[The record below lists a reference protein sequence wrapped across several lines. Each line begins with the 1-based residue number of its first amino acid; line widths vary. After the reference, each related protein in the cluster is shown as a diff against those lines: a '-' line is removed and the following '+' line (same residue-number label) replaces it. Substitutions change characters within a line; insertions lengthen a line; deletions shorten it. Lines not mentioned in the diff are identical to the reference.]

1 MNTVRVRALAV
12 VVLGG
17 SVLGVPAA
25 AQQDFPPFEKVSEG
39 YRKVTPPAD
48 GSAPLYTV
56 WVRDRDGQMLAELP
70 AGFEGQRFFVVPT
83 VAGGDTQAGVYSIW
97 HYAIGQD
104 ARYLYWQQY
113 DKRLA
118 LIEPNMA
125 VRTTGDAES
134 QAATERIY
142 TDRVVLTTPI
152 VAMGPGGGPVI
163 DLDDVLLRQSG
174 AFFGNF
180 TRGAD
185 VSLAKVK
192 SAKTFPS
199 NVELTLE
206 FPRAGGQLATVHYS
220 IGVPPQTPGYEP
232 READRRVG
240 YYYTAFTDRSRRGVD
255 GQTMRYVNRW
265 HVEKADPSRAL
276 SPPKK
281 PIVYYVEHTTPVRY
295 RRWVR
300 DGVLAWNKAF
310 ERVGIVNAIEVY
322 QQDAQT
328 GAHMDKDPE
337 DLRYSFVRWTN
348 SSMGFAI
355 GPVHSHPD
363 TGEIYEA
370 DIVMD
375 EGFLAGWAH
384 QYRSSILAAA
394 AMRSLDGETAEWLLE
409 HPQWDPRYRLADPE
423 DRARV
428 LAHGRALREGTAD
441 PAEAPPTMLPMVW
454 EQPGAGSRAG
464 VCAAM
469 PGLALSVAD
478 VRLAMDAGLILPEG
492 GERDEA
498 SLLDGLPEEF
508 IGPLLKD
515 VIMHE
520 VGHTLGL
527 MHNWK
532 GSAAHSFAEIN
543 SEAFR
548 GKRPLLSTVMDYA
561 PSNIVVE
568 GDGLVQGDYGCIDIG
583 TYDHWAIEW
592 GYTFDDPAKVATRA
606 AEPGHGFSSE
616 EGQPGPDPHAKTWD
630 LGENS
635 LDFADAEM
643 RFVRHVRPKLLD
655 KAVKD
660 GEPWEK
666 ARQTWSQLLGKQLG
680 ALSTAS
686 HWVGGA
692 HFNKYRK
699 GDPGAPEP
707 IRPVDVERQRRA
719 LKFIIENAFRDEAW
733 GLTPE
738 LLAHLGTEQWPDSNW
753 GDPQDVPIH
762 DQVLGAQASA
772 MTMLMNPTRL
782 RRILDNELR
791 TASGED
797 ALTVP
802 EVLRAIR
809 NEVWSPL
816 ANPPRGATARNPYV
830 SSLRRNLQR
839 EHLDRLI
846 DLATGM
852 NWPNASG
859 KTLATL
865 ARQEL
870 RDIRAAIGDRPEAQG
885 IDPYSKAHLADSRE
899 RIDRALEAGY
909 LRRQ

>member
-1 MNTVRVRALAV
+1 MNAVRIRTRAF
-12 VVLGG
+12 VVLAG
-17 SVLGVPAA
+17 SVFGLPAA

-39 YRKVTPPAD
+39 FRKVTPPAD
-48 GSAPLYTV
+48 GAAPLYTV

-83 VAGGDTQAGVYSIW
+83 VAGGDAQAGVYSIW

-134 QAATERIY
+134 QAATERIF

-163 DLDDVLLRQSG
+163 DFDDVLLRQSG

-185 VSLAKVK
+185 VSLAKIK

-206 FPRAGGQLATVHYS
+206 FPRAGGQLASVHYS

-240 YYYTAFTDRSRRGVD
+240 YYYTSFTDRSRRGVD

-265 HVEKADPSRAL
+265 HVEKADPARAI

-281 PIVYYVEHTTPVRY
+281 PIVYYIEHTTPVRY

-355 GPVHSHPD
+355 GPVHAHPD

-394 AMRSLDGETAEWLLE
+394 AMRSLDGETAEWLLD
-409 HPQWDPRYRLADPE
+409 HPQWDPRYRLAEPE

-428 LAHGRALREGTAD
+428 SAYARAIKEGTAD

-454 EQPGAGSRAG
+454 EQPGAGSRG
-464 VCAAM
+464 GGCAAM

-492 GERDEA
+492 SERDEA

-543 SEAFR
+543 SEGFR

-568 GDGLVQGDYGCIDIG
+568 GDGLVQGDYACIDIG

-643 RFVRHVRPKLLD
+643 RFVRHVSPKLLD

-733 GLTPE
+733 GLTHE

-753 GDPQDVPIH
+753 GDPQDVPVH

-816 ANPPRGATARNPYV
+816 ANPPRGATARNPYI